1 MKRNLV
7 LISVVAVASFAAGGL
22 VVRAQDKGKVEDYE
36 KKVKEAD
43 VPAPALA
50 ALKKLAD
57 GAAFTEFAEE
67 VEHGVKYYEGSWK
80 GPDGNV
86 DALVTEGGDVVEIE
100 ESVPADKVPASVR
113 TAAEKAGG
121 KDGTFERKTLFLY
134 EIHFKKDGKSL
145 EMIFG
150 ADGRPFSEDGAWS
163 AAAGR
168 KAGEHAD
175 KDGDED

>member
-50 ALKKLAD
+50 ALKKLAG

-86 DALVTEGGDVVEIE
+86 DA
-100 ESVPADKVPASVR
+100 
-113 TAAEKAGG
+113 
-121 KDGTFERKTLFLY
+121 
-134 EIHFKKDGKSL
+134 
-145 EMIFG
+145 
-150 ADGRPFSEDGAWS
+150 
-163 AAAGR
+163 
-168 KAGEHAD
+168 
-175 KDGDED
+175 